1 MHQNTSQFT
10 LAKTQPCR
18 LTQFMEEELE
28 EMALLTAEPAISIF
42 FTIFYKKC
50 VKVNLIHFNLESFCY
65 IFVTSFNICFI
76 GFFFR
81 KNLKVEE

>member
-28 EMALLTAEPAISIF
+28 EMALLTAEPAISF
-42 FTIFYKKC
+42 LSCFLTIFLLQEMRKGEL
-50 VKVNLIHFNLESFCY
+50 NSF
-65 IFVTSFNICFI
+65 
-76 GFFFR
+76 
-81 KNLKVEE
+81 